1 MCQVLETMQAGG
13 QRHRG
18 LLRQVRE
25 GCPGESLRLATLE
38 TEPDRTSPRAT
49 MSSLQHETWKGRF
62 PMDDTEAGTT
72 QPSLFDPDAVW
83 DGQDTEL
90 AGNPLASA
98 RPEDFGEKIGGAR
111 KDLYHKALDPSD
123 LEGVPDGELVA
134 LATKDHVWPRP
145 DYREMVAGGATKV
158 LAWYVK
164 RVRDALPTRVA
175 EEHMRSSL
183 DETGSAKR
191 ACEEYVALVSKV
203 RDAAMACETLDDVR
217 GMGGTLR
224 RLGFVRPGATYGWV
238 AAEGAQWYPVNRIA
252 RALGEFNDLG
262 SDGWFM
268 NRLARE
274 AARHDS
280 LLTPREE
287 GKQRPAARRQRSRL
301 QLGLVTMRPRVGPDS
316 GRRGHVSGS
325 ELMERF
331 GLRGGEFGNWLTNSE
346 CIDSLDMCWDAFSD
360 LAVAL
365 DIADEDIALGGAL
378 GIAFGARGQG
388 GNGALAHYE
397 PGRMVINITRERGAG
412 SLAHEWFH
420 FLDDA
425 VGRAAGQ
432 GPLMASARR
441 ASGMPVGWREL
452 HDTMLARKDGAP
464 SDYYLSALDL
474 DTSFAKAS
482 HGYWSST
489 TEMLARAGSAFVHDR
504 CEAIG
509 IVDDYLTRP
518 GPDTVMTPAGK
529 VLHLEPAGEERLA
542 TNEAIRA
549 LVDDARELGL
559 VHGTCQRD
567 IVGFIQVRD

>member
-1 MCQVLETMQAGG
+1 
-13 QRHRG
+13 
-18 LLRQVRE
+18 
-25 GCPGESLRLATLE
+25 
-38 TEPDRTSPRAT
+38 
-49 MSSLQHETWKGRF
+49 
-62 PMDDTEAGTT
+62 MDDTEAGTS
-72 QPSLFDPDAVW
+72 QPRLFDPDAVW
-83 DGQDTEL
+83 DGQGTGL

-145 DYREMVAGGATKV
+145 DYRAMVAGGVDKTT
-158 LAWYVK
+158 AWYVK
-164 RVRDALPTRVA
+164 RVRDALPTRIA
-175 EEHMRSSL
+175 EGPMRSSI
-183 DETGSAKR
+183 DETGSAKK
-191 ACEEYVALVSKV
+191 ACEGYVELVSKV
-203 RDAAMACETLDDVR
+203 RDAVMACGSIDDVR
-217 GMGGTLR
+217 HMGGTLR
-224 RLGFVRPGATYGWV
+224 RLGFVERGVTGFGWV
-238 AAEGAQWYPVNRIA
+238 AVGPAEWYPINRLA

-262 SDGWFM
+262 DDSWFM
-268 NRLARE
+268 TRLARE

-280 LLTPREE
+280 LLSPKGEE
-287 GKQRPAARRQRSRL
+287 QRRPAPRRRRPRL
-301 QLGLVTMRPRVGPDS
+301 QLGIVTMRPRTGPDT
-316 GRRGHVSGS
+316 GRRGHVSGD
-325 ELMERF
+325 ELMARF
-331 GLRGGEFGNWLTNSE
+331 GLRGGEFGNWLSNSE

-360 LAVAL
+360 LALAL

-388 GNGALAHYE
+388 GRGGVAHYE

-441 ASGMPVGWREL
+441 ASAMPQGWRRL
-452 HDTMLARKDGAP
+452 HDAMLVRPDGTP
-464 SDYYLSALDL
+464 SDFYLSALDL
-474 DTSFAKAS
+474 DKNFAKDT

-489 TEMLARAGSAFVHDR
+489 TEMLARSGAAFVHDR

-509 IVDDYLTRP
+509 IIDDYLTRP
-518 GPDTVMTPAGK
+518 GASSASPGDGRALG
-529 VLHLEPAGEERLA
+529 LEPVGDERLVIG
-542 TNEAIRA
+542 EAVRA

-567 IVGFIQVRD
+567 IAVPDLPRQADKDTIAR